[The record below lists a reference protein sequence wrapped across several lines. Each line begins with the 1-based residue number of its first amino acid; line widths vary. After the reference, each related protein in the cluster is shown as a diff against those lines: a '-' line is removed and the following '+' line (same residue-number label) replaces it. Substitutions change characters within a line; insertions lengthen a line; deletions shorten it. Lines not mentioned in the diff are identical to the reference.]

1 MGKITFGVIGFG
13 HIGKKHALMVSGNAE
28 SELKAV
34 VDTDAEKLNQAKELY
49 PNIQVFESIE
59 DLIEANL
66 DLNVVNVCTPNGL
79 HADHS
84 LKAIEFG
91 KHVVIEKPMA
101 LSKKDCENVIS
112 KALNK
117 NKKRE
122 ANASRFLLYTFYI
135 LNNKY
140 HYLV

>member
-79 HADHS
+79 HAAQS
-84 LKAIEFG
+84 IKMLEYKLPVGE
-91 KHVVIEKPMA
+91 
-101 LSKKDCENVIS
+101 
-112 KALNK
+112 
-117 NKKRE
+117 
-122 ANASRFLLYTFYI
+122 
-135 LNNKY
+135 
-140 HYLV
+140 